1 MLLSVLTPVCT
12 HFAARKE
19 EATTTLIRHI
29 SLTQNNYTHKK
40 SQILFL
46 YSSVTQHNTAH
57 FSGSVYTV
65 LVLTNGVAACI
76 AELQLLTGESLPLQV
91 PASCKQCDLAINS
104 QLNCANTVLAGQ
116 LIPSPL
122 GN

>member
-1 MLLSVLTPVCT
+1 M
-12 HFAARKE
+12 
-19 EATTTLIRHI
+19 
-29 SLTQNNYTHKK
+29 
-40 SQILFL
+40 
-46 YSSVTQHNTAH
+46 
-57 FSGSVYTV
+57 